1 MARLVYSRQAASD
14 IDEITAFSVTQF
26 GVEVA
31 GDYLTGLEL
40 ACELLREFP
49 EMAAIYPRARPE
61 MRCLIYRSH
70 RIFYRVDEEQVLV
83 VRVLDHAR
91 DVGSAMKG
99 V

>member
-14 IDEITAFSVTQF
+14 IEEITAFSVAQF
-26 GVEVA
+26 GAEVT

-49 EMAAIYPRARPE
+49 EMSAIYPRVRPE

-70 RIFYRVDEEQVLV
+70 RIFYRMDEEQVLV
-83 VRVLDHAR
+83 VRVLHHAR
-91 DVGSAMKG
+91 DVPQDMK
-99 V
+99 

>member
-14 IDEITAFSVTQF
+14 IDEKTAFSVSKF

-31 GDYLTGLEL
+31 GDYLAGLEL

-49 EMAAIYPRARPE
+49 EMAATYPRIKPE

-70 RIFYRVDEEQVLV
+70 RIFYRADEEQVLV
-83 VRVLDHAR
+83 VRVLHHAR
-91 DVGSAMKG
+91 DVFALMK
-99 V
+99 

>member
-1 MARLVYSRQAASD
+1 MARLIYSRRAASD
-14 IDEITAFSVTQF
+14 IDRIAAFSVARF

-49 EMAAIYPRARPE
+49 EMAAIYPRVRPE
-61 MRCLIYRSH
+61 IRCLIYRSH

-83 VRVLDHAR
+83 VRVLHHTR
-91 DVGSAMKG
+91 EISPAMN
-99 V
+99 

>member
-31 GDYLTGLEL
+31 GDYLSGLEL

-49 EMAAIYPRARPE
+49 EMAAIYPHIRPE
-61 MRCLIYRSH
+61 MPCLIYRSH
-70 RIFYRVDEEQVLV
+70 RIFYQADAEQVLV
-83 VRVLDHAR
+83 VRVLHHAR
-91 DVGSAMKG
+91 DVRQAMT
-99 V
+99 

>member
-1 MARLVYSRQAASD
+1 MARLVYSRKAASD
-14 IDEITAFSVTQF
+14 IEEITAFSVAQF

-49 EMAAIYPRARPE
+49 EMAAIYPRIRPE

-83 VRVLDHAR
+83 VRVLHHAR
-91 DVGSAMKG
+91 DVKRALK
-99 V
+99 